1 MKDYGKYF
9 KTPSIDDARKRVK
22 GSEVID
28 FKLSDQFL
36 NFGKEKKYVI
46 QTYGCQGNEA
56 DSERMSG
63 ILEKM
68 SFTEANDLSEAD
80 IILLNTCAIR
90 GNAENRVFG
99 EMGRLKS
106 FKRNNPNLLLGVCG
120 CMPQE
125 ESVVNKLLKQYPYV
139 DLIFG
144 THNIHKIPEYLY
156 TAYLDKERVVE
167 VYSSEGD
174 IVEDIPKIRDNKHK
188 AWINIMYGCDEFCT
202 YCIVPYTRGR
212 ERSRKPAAILAEV
225 VKLVEDGYQEITLLG
240 QNVNAYGQDLE
251 SGYSFADLLRDLNDT
266 GINRI
271 RFTTSHPRDLNEDT
285 IKAMAD
291 CDHVMEHLHLPVQSG
306 SDSILKKMNRKYTR
320 EDYLKLVKQLKAH
333 IPDIS
338 ITTDIIVGFPNESED
353 DFLETLSLVKEVGF
367 EGAFTFIYSKREGT
381 PAAKYEDDVPE
392 DEKKRRLYRL
402 NDVTNDGYLNGNKRF
417 ENTIVEVLVDS
428 VSKNDKEKLS
438 GYSRHNKLVNFT
450 GNEESIGKIVK
461 VRILE
466 AKTWHLLGEEVN

>member
-392 DEKKRRLYRL
+392 DEKKKRLYRL

-438 GYSRHNKLVNFT
+438 GYSRNNKLVNFT